1 MFTYFKEKIIVLQ
14 GKMVYYICILHYYE
28 VEKMESTQRKKK
40 FIIDVVYIVLVAIIF
55 YYFMKYAFGLFF
67 PFLVALTVA
76 AILQRPVNFICKK
89 TPLKKGFVSVVL
101 VLFSLTVVLGLITGL
116 AIRLG
121 VEVKGFVQYLLIQLQ
136 DIPSF
141 IAKLEATLSEH
152 LAFLPDKIENAIT
165 SFTGDKVDALLN
177 STGSGS
183 IDFSAFK
190 TPLLGVWNTVKQLPS
205 TLVAIVISIV
215 ACCFMTT
222 DFATVKKVILSLFR
236 TETRDKIIRSK
247 RLLVPSLAKMGKA
260 YGLII
265 LITFSE
271 LVLGLFLMKLIGI
284 YEGGYIFIFALITAI
299 IDIVPILGTGTVL
312 IPWALYCLLDGK
324 ISLAV
329 GIFIMYACI
338 TIIRQIIEPKLV
350 SNQLGI
356 PPFATI
362 IAMYVGTQIF
372 GILGIFILPIT
383 LVMIKLLNEEGII
396 HIFHKVDDDSKEKK
410 AENVTEKTE
419 EVSND

>member
-1 MFTYFKEKIIVLQ
+1 MDAL
-14 GKMVYYICILHYYE
+14 
-28 VEKMESTQRKKK
+28 QRKKK
-40 FIIDVVYIVLVAIIF
+40 FIIEVIYAAFVLVIF
-55 YYFMKYAFGLFF
+55 YFFMKYAFGLFL
-67 PFLVALTVA
+67 PFLLALTIA
-76 AILQRPVNFICKK
+76 AALQKPVNFICKR
-89 TPLKKGFVSVVL
+89 TPLKRGIVSVVF
-101 VLFSLTVVLGLITGL
+101 VLFSVTVILGLITAL
-116 AIRLG
+116 MVRLG
-121 VEVKGFVQYLLIQLQ
+121 MELKGFFDYLMIQLQ

-141 IAKLEATLSEH
+141 IEKLEASVSEH
-152 LAFLPDKIENAIT
+152 LSFLPDKIENAIT
-165 SFTGDKVDALLN
+165 TFTGKKVDALLN
-177 STGSGS
+177 NTGSG
-183 IDFSAFK
+183 IDISAFK

-205 TLVAIVISIV
+205 TLIAIVIAIV
-215 ACCFMTT
+215 SCCFMTA
-222 DFATVKKVILSLFR
+222 DFATVKRVILSLFR
-236 TETRDKIIRSK
+236 SETREKIIRSK
-247 RLLVPSLAKMGKA
+247 NLLVPSLSKMGKA

-271 LVLGLFLMKLIGI
+271 LVLGLFLLKLIGI

-324 ISLAV
+324 ISLAI

-372 GILGIFILPIT
+372 GVLGIFILPIT
-383 LVMIKLLNEEGII
+383 LVMVKLLNEEGII
-396 HIFHKVDDDSKEKK
+396 HIFHKFDDSEEKK
-410 AENVTEKTE
+410 AKVVPERTE

>member
-1 MFTYFKEKIIVLQ
+1 
-14 GKMVYYICILHYYE
+14 
-28 VEKMESTQRKKK
+28 MEATQRKKK
-40 FIIDVVYIVLVAIIF
+40 FIIDVVYIVFVAIIF

-76 AILQRPVNFICKK
+76 AILQKPVNFICKK
-89 TPLKKGFVSVVL
+89 TPLKKGIVSVVL
-101 VLFSLTVVLGLITGL
+101 VLFSVTVVLGLLTAL
-116 AIRLG
+116 MVRLG
-121 VEVKGFVQYLLIQLQ
+121 MELKGFFDYLMLQFQ

-141 IAKLEATLSEH
+141 IEKLEASVSEH

-165 SFTGDKVDALLN
+165 SFMGKKVDAILN
-177 STGSGS
+177 NTGAE

-205 TLVAIVISIV
+205 TLIAIVIAIV
-215 ACCFMTT
+215 SCCFMTA
-222 DFATVKKVILSLFR
+222 DFATVKKIILSLFR
-236 TETRDKIIRSK
+236 SETRIKIVRAK
-247 RLLVPSLAKMGKA
+247 NLLVPSLSKMGKA

-271 LVLGLFLMKLIGI
+271 LVLGLFLLKLIGI
-284 YEGGYIFIFALITAI
+284 YNGGYIFIFALITAI

-312 IPWALYCLLDGK
+312 IPWAIYCLLDGK
-324 ISLAV
+324 ISLAI
-329 GIFIMYACI
+329 GIFVMYVCI
-338 TIIRQIIEPKLV
+338 TVIRQIIEPKLV

-372 GILGIFILPIT
+372 GVLGIFILPIT
-383 LVMIKLLNEEGII
+383 LVMVKLLNEEGII
-396 HIFHKVDDDSKEKK
+396 HIFHNVDATADKKEENVSKK
-410 AENVTEKTE
+410 AE

>member
-1 MFTYFKEKIIVLQ
+1 MDAL
-14 GKMVYYICILHYYE
+14 
-28 VEKMESTQRKKK
+28 QRKKK
-40 FIIDVVYIVLVAIIF
+40 FIIEVIYAAFVLVIF
-55 YYFMKYAFGLFF
+55 YFFMKYAFGLFL
-67 PFLVALTVA
+67 PFLLALTIA
-76 AILQRPVNFICKK
+76 AALQKPVNFICKK
-89 TPLKKGFVSVVL
+89 TPLKRGIVSVVF
-101 VLFSLTVVLGLITGL
+101 VLFSVTVILGLITAL
-116 AIRLG
+116 MVRLG
-121 VEVKGFVQYLLIQLQ
+121 MELKGFFDYLMIQLQ

-141 IAKLEATLSEH
+141 IEKLEASVSEH
-152 LAFLPDKIENAIT
+152 LSFLPDKIENAIT
-165 SFTGDKVDALLN
+165 TFTGKKVDALLN
-177 STGSGS
+177 NTGSG
-183 IDFSAFK
+183 IDISAFK

-205 TLVAIVISIV
+205 TLIAIVIAIV
-215 ACCFMTT
+215 SCCFMTA
-222 DFATVKKVILSLFR
+222 DFATVKRVILSLFR
-236 TETRDKIIRSK
+236 TETREKIIRSK
-247 RLLVPSLAKMGKA
+247 NLLVPSLSKMGKA

-271 LVLGLFLMKLIGI
+271 LVLGLFLLKLIGI

-324 ISLAV
+324 ISLAI

-372 GILGIFILPIT
+372 GVLGIFILPIT
-383 LVMIKLLNEEGII
+383 LVMVKLLNEEGII
-396 HIFHKVDDDSKEKK
+396 HIFHKVDDGEEKK
-410 AENVTEKTE
+410 AEVVPKKTE

>member
-1 MFTYFKEKIIVLQ
+1 MDAL
-14 GKMVYYICILHYYE
+14 
-28 VEKMESTQRKKK
+28 QRKKK
-40 FIIDVVYIVLVAIIF
+40 FIIEVIYAAFVLVIF
-55 YYFMKYAFGLFF
+55 YFFMKYAFGLFL
-67 PFLVALTVA
+67 PFLLALTIA
-76 AILQRPVNFICKK
+76 AALQKPVNFICKK
-89 TPLKKGFVSVVL
+89 TPLKRGIVSVVF
-101 VLFSLTVVLGLITGL
+101 VLFSVTVILGLITAL
-116 AIRLG
+116 MVRLG
-121 VEVKGFVQYLLIQLQ
+121 MELKGFFDYLMIQLQ

-141 IAKLEATLSEH
+141 IEKLEASVSEH
-152 LAFLPDKIENAIT
+152 LSFLPDKIENAIT
-165 SFTGDKVDALLN
+165 TFTGKKVDALLN
-177 STGSGS
+177 NTGLG
-183 IDFSAFK
+183 IDISAFK

-205 TLVAIVISIV
+205 TLIAIVIAIV
-215 ACCFMTT
+215 SCCFMTA
-222 DFATVKKVILSLFR
+222 DFATVKRVILSLFR
-236 TETRDKIIRSK
+236 TETREKIIRSK
-247 RLLVPSLAKMGKA
+247 NLLVPSLSKMGKA

-271 LVLGLFLMKLIGI
+271 LVLGLFLLKLIGI

-324 ISLAV
+324 ISLAI

-372 GILGIFILPIT
+372 GVLGIFILPIT
-383 LVMIKLLNEEGII
+383 LVMVKLLNEEGII
-396 HIFHKVDDDSKEKK
+396 HIFHKVDDGEEKK
-410 AENVTEKTE
+410 AEVVPKKTE

>member
-1 MFTYFKEKIIVLQ
+1 MDAV
-14 GKMVYYICILHYYE
+14 
-28 VEKMESTQRKKK
+28 QRKKN
-40 FIIDVVYIVLVAIIF
+40 FIIEVIYAVFVLVIF
-55 YYFMKYAFGLFF
+55 YFFMKYAFGLFL
-67 PFLVALTVA
+67 PFLLALAVA
-76 AILQRPVNFICKK
+76 AALQKPVNLICKK
-89 TPLKKGFVSVVL
+89 TPLKRGIVSVVL
-101 VLFSLTVVLGLITGL
+101 VLFSVTVILGLITAL
-116 AIRLG
+116 AVRLG
-121 VEVKGFVQYLLIQLQ
+121 MELKGFFQYLMLQLQ

-141 IAKLEATLSEH
+141 ISKLEASVSSH
-152 LAFLPDKIENAIT
+152 LTFLPDKLETAIT
-165 SFTGDKVDALLN
+165 SFMSKKADALLN
-177 STGSGS
+177 NTGAGL
-183 IDFSAFK
+183 DLSAFK
-190 TPLLGVWNTVKQLPS
+190 TPLLGLWNTVKQLPS
-205 TLVAIVISIV
+205 TLVAIVIAIV
-215 ACCFMTT
+215 SCCFMTA

-236 TETRDKIIRSK
+236 KETREKIVRSK
-247 RLLVPSLAKMGKA
+247 NLLVPSLSKMAKA

-271 LVLGLFLMKLIGI
+271 LVLGLFLLKLIGI
-284 YEGGYIFIFALITAI
+284 YEGGYIFIFALITAL

-324 ISLAV
+324 LSLAI

-372 GILGIFILPIT
+372 GVLGIFILPIT
-383 LVMIKLLNEEGII
+383 LVMVKLLNEEGII
-396 HIFHKVDDDSKEKK
+396 HIFHKVDDGEEKK
-410 AENVTEKTE
+410 AEVVPEKTE

>member
-1 MFTYFKEKIIVLQ
+1 MDAL
-14 GKMVYYICILHYYE
+14 
-28 VEKMESTQRKKK
+28 QRKKK
-40 FIIDVVYIVLVAIIF
+40 FIIEVIYAAFVLVIF
-55 YYFMKYAFGLFF
+55 YFFMKYAFGLFL
-67 PFLVALTVA
+67 PFLLALTIA
-76 AILQRPVNFICKK
+76 AALQKPVNFICKK
-89 TPLKKGFVSVVL
+89 TPLKRGIVSVVF
-101 VLFSLTVVLGLITGL
+101 VLFSVTVILGLITAL
-116 AIRLG
+116 MVRLG
-121 VEVKGFVQYLLIQLQ
+121 MELKGFFDYLMIQLQ

-141 IAKLEATLSEH
+141 IEKLEASVSEH
-152 LAFLPDKIENAIT
+152 LSFLPDKIENAIT
-165 SFTGDKVDALLN
+165 TFTGKKVDALLN
-177 STGSGS
+177 NTGSG
-183 IDFSAFK
+183 IDISAFK

-205 TLVAIVISIV
+205 TLIAIVIAIV
-215 ACCFMTT
+215 SCCFMTA
-222 DFATVKKVILSLFR
+222 DFATVKRVILSLFR
-236 TETRDKIIRSK
+236 TETREKIIRSK
-247 RLLVPSLAKMGKA
+247 NLLVPSLSKMGKA

-271 LVLGLFLMKLIGI
+271 LVLGLFLLKLIGI

-324 ISLAV
+324 ISLAI

-372 GILGIFILPIT
+372 GVLGIFILPIT
-383 LVMIKLLNEEGII
+383 LVMVKLLNEEGII
-396 HIFHKVDDDSKEKK
+396 HIFHKVDDSEEKK
-410 AENVTEKTE
+410 AKVVPEKTE
-419 EVSND
+419 GVSND